1 MKNFF
6 FITITIQFILSSST
20 CFSAEEIFSAEEVF
34 SAREVFI
41 ANFPE
46 KQITQDVNSIP
57 NTVLR
62 KIENVEVGTF
72 TSMEV
77 IDLSPKYM
85 LETDGYT
92 KATVSLF
99 GFPKSRDFEDCQV
112 GFVLLPNEKAIWKAW
127 QVDRSMILSSELNTK
142 VTDQTKYFQEQIEID
157 IHFPSYIVGFFN
169 TCSTNVEVSMYS
181 YLK

>member
-1 MKNFF
+1 MNYIFVF
-6 FITITIQFILSSST
+6 TIAAHFIFLSST
-20 CFSAEEIFSAEEVF
+20 CFSAD
-34 SAREVFI
+34 EVFI
-41 ANFPE
+41 KNFPE

-57 NTVLR
+57 RTALR

-77 IDLSPKYM
+77 IDLSPKYL

-99 GFPKSRDFEDCQV
+99 GFPKAKDFADCQV
-112 GFVLLPNEKAIWKAW
+112 GFVLLPNEKVIWKAW
-127 QVDRSMILSSELNTK
+127 QVDRAMILSKELSTK
-142 VTDQTKYFQEQIEID
+142 VTDKTKYFQGQIEID
-157 IHFPSYIVGFFN
+157 IHFQSYIVGFFN

-181 YLK
+181 YLN

>member
-1 MKNFF
+1 MN
-6 FITITIQFILSSST
+6 ILLLIAITIQFILLPSI
-20 CFSAEEIFSAEEVF
+20 CFPAED
-34 SAREVFI
+34 VFI
-41 ANFPE
+41 VNFPE

-57 NTVLR
+57 STVLR

-77 IDLSPKYM
+77 IDLSPKYK

-92 KATVSLF
+92 KANVSLF
-99 GFPKSRDFEDCQV
+99 GFPKAKDFADCQV

-127 QVDRSMILSSELNTK
+127 QVDRAMILSKELNTS
-142 VTDQTKYFQEQIEID
+142 VTDKTKYFQGQIEID

-169 TCSTNVEVSMYS
+169 TCSTNVEVNMYS